1 VRTGTY
7 LVAGGREDFT
17 WAPAADGWSYA
28 STREDETGTT
38 RLELHVGREV
48 RVHVEAGGW
57 VLRAGTVGPDV
68 LWRRG
73 DDEREAAADGMTGP
87 SPAYAAALVH
97 HLALALAVGE
107 QRRVRLVAV
116 TAPVLATRLVDESW
130 TRTGPEDFDV
140 ADLATGERRVVR
152 LEAGL
157 VVEATGLTL
166 TRP

>member
-1 VRTGTY
+1 MRTGTY
-7 LVAGGREDFT
+7 LVDGGREVFVWT
-17 WAPAADGWSYA
+17 PAEDGWSYA
-28 STREDETGTT
+28 STRQDETGTT

-73 DDEREAAADGMTGP
+73 DDEREAAAAGVTGP

-97 HLALALAVGE
+97 HLALAVGE
-107 QRRVRLVAV
+107 QRRVRLLAV
-116 TAPVLATRLVDESW
+116 TAPVLATRMVDESW
-130 TRTGPEDFDV
+130 TRTGTEDYDV
-140 ADLATGERRVVR
+140 ADLGTGERRVVR
-152 LEAGL
+152 LEDGL
-157 VVEATGLTL
+157 VVEATGATL

>member
-1 VRTGTY
+1 MRTGTY
-7 LVAGGREDFT
+7 GFDGGSEAFT

-28 STREDETGTT
+28 STREHRTGTT

-73 DDEREAAADGMTGP
+73 DDEREAPAEGLTGP
-87 SPAYAAALVH
+87 SPAYDAALAH
-97 HLALALAVGE
+97 RLALAVGE
-107 QRRVRLVAV
+107 QRRVRLLAV
-116 TAPVLATRLVDESW
+116 TAPVLATRTVDESW
-130 TRTGPEDFDV
+130 TRTSFEGYDV
-140 ADLATGERRVVR
+140 ADLATGERRVLR